1 MSQWTHVAG
10 IIRIDSMVA
19 VMSRGPDSTEDNL
32 RRRLGEIWN
41 YDSDYI
47 PTSNESTPS
56 GSEGSI
62 QYDIV
67 KTGNEHS
74 LSWGHIVIWGDLRDF
89 DDPNEIYDWLL
100 NSLAT
105 INEDGMGFRDVA
117 ISIDVEYQKQYIVF
131 LEGEEQK
138 LRMAVRVDNTEEEA
152 VRQVK
157 REDLK
162 EDARQVE
169 EDKARECLSR
179 RQHPSLTDS
188 ERNPGLAGKQ
198 GE

>member
-67 KTGNEHS
+67 KTGNKHS

-89 DDPNEIYDWLL
+89 DDPNEIYDWLG
-100 NSLAT
+100 NSLVT
-105 INEDGMGFRDVA
+105 IHEGG
-117 ISIDVEYQKQYIVF
+117 ISIRDIIVSIVVEHSNQYIIF
-131 LEGEEQK
+131 QDDQGDGDI
-138 LRMAVRVDNTEEEA
+138 RMSVSQAKI
-152 VRQVK
+152 Q
-157 REDLK
+157 
-162 EDARQVE
+162 
-169 EDKARECLSR
+169 
-179 RQHPSLTDS
+179 
-188 ERNPGLAGKQ
+188 
-198 GE
+198 